1 MGWGG
6 VGANGLGV
14 GVWGVGGGGQTIR
27 EATGVVVGGPK
38 QSGEQTVCVPSKLAS
53 YLVSCICFLMALTAV
68 FVVHLSWE
76 NDTI

>member
-27 EATGVVVGGPK
+27 KATGVGVGGPK
-38 QSGEQTVCVPSKLAS
+38 NGPEIKRPVSPQNWPRIS
-53 YLVSCICFLMALTAV
+53 YHV
-68 FVVHLSWE
+68 FVF
-76 NDTI
+76 